1 MRYIKKIIQRIGDFD
16 ENGNFNGTEK
26 SRIIEYQGYQRGS
39 SWFKANNW
47 LEYSGVLPLSRLD
60 ITEDGT
66 IIELPEPEPTE
77 QWVDTE
83 SFINALYQLL
93 PGEKI
98 QQIMADA
105 DSLKDAVTGM
115 ALLSSN
121 AAPGMVNLLDQR
133 VADWLALSGLTVE
146 EIQKIISGK

>member
-1 MRYIKKIIQRIGDFD
+1 MRYIKKIIQRIGDLD
-16 ENGNFNGTEK
+16 ENGNFTGTETQI
-26 SRIIEYQGYQRGS
+26 IIEYHGYQRGS

-47 LEYSGVLPLSRLD
+47 LEYSGVLPISRLD

-77 QWVDTE
+77 EWVDTE
-83 SFINALYQLL
+83 IFISALYQLL

-98 QQIMADA
+98 QQIVAES
-105 DSLKDAVTGM
+105 DSLKDAVTGL

-133 VADWLALSGLTVE
+133 VPSWLALCGLTVE
-146 EIQKIISGK
+146 DIKQVISGK